1 MRKIVHI
8 VGEDHA
14 ANTSQQKSKRNLPLG
29 VNDLLG
35 QTMDL
40 LVRSVIGLE
49 TFLPTEIGR

>member
-1 MRKIVHI
+1 MWKIVHI

-14 ANTSQQKSKRNLPLG
+14 ANTSQQKSNMNLPLG

-40 LVRSVIGLE
+40 LVCSVIGLE